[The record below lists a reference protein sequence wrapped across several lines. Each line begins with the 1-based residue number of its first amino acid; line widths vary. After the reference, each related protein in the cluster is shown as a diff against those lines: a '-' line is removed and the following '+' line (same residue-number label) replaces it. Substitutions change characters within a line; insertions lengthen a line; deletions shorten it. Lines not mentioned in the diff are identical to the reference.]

1 MFIKVWF
8 ARKAED
14 VDSWVNTKTKRSV
27 CCAVYSI
34 FTVFNRSQVLY
45 SSGGYTFKTQIFFS
59 TQKHLAEADFQ
70 FPGVHR
76 TQSFKLVVR
85 LANPGGPLATKTLLE
100 GSQRASRIGWGMK
113 KDRWH
118 ELRCVAWREQLAQA
132 ARVKIG
138 CANCAETTGGTATRI
153 FEETRA
159 AWSLLHPH
167 GGQED
172 GFHAFSCTEGHT
184 WEGKP
189 GSISRGCLG
198 FLVCLQSRRCYT
210 FFFSIF
216 FFFFGDRVPQISIQ
230 MLNKIVNQR
239 ESWRGMHWN

>member
-1 MFIKVWF
+1 MSTLESIQRLREAYVVLCTQSSLCSIDLKCCIVLVGTLSKHRSSFL
-8 ARKAED
+8 RKNI
-14 VDSWVNTKTKRSV
+14 WRRQ
-27 CCAVYSI
+27 I
-34 FTVFNRSQVLY
+34 FNSQVFTGPRV
-45 SSGGYTFKTQIFFS
+45 SSWLSDWPIRAALPPQ
-59 TQKHLAEADFQ
+59 
-70 FPGVHR
+70 
-76 TQSFKLVVR
+76 
-85 LANPGGPLATKTLLE
+85 KTLLE

-118 ELRCVAWREQLAQA
+118 ELRCVAWKEQLAQA